1 MPGLEDKQ
9 LPTIP
14 KVNDSLGGP
23 DGLENTPI
31 PPNGQIVSPTFTEL
45 ADGADAVTPQ
55 PGKVGLEEFGIPTNG
70 TINTTSFSSD
80 GLAGD

>member
-9 LPTIP
+9 LPNIP

-31 PPNGQIVSPTFTEL
+31 PPNGQIADPTFTEL
-45 ADGADAVTPQ
+45 ADGNDAPQ
-55 PGKVGLEEFGIPTNG
+55 PQKGVVGLEDFKIPAHGQIGKT
-70 TINTTSFSSD
+70 FSGD
-80 GLAGD
+80 GLAK

>member
-9 LPTIP
+9 LPNIP

-31 PPNGQIVSPTFTEL
+31 PPNGQIADPTFTEL
-45 ADGADAVTPQ
+45 ADGNDAPQ
-55 PGKVGLEEFGIPTNG
+55 PQKGKVGLEDFAIPDSGKLGKT
-70 TINTTSFSSD
+70 FSGD
-80 GLAGD
+80 GLAK

>member
-9 LPTIP
+9 LPNIP

-31 PPNGQIVSPTFTEL
+31 PPNGQIADPTFTEL
-45 ADGADAVTPQ
+45 ADGNDAPQ
-55 PGKVGLEEFGIPTNG
+55 PQKGVVGLEDFKIPANG
-70 TINTTSFSSD
+70 QIGKTFSGD
-80 GLAGD
+80 GLAK